1 MTLPQGP
8 CGGRRLAVSSLL
20 SSLFSLVKCEP
31 PCGRCGALPS
41 GPFTLAVPRPG
52 RWWALWVRR
61 LRGFIRVPAEA
72 QSSSGGGTQ
81 SVQPQAPGCRRLLSA
96 SRSLSPRAQI
106 CLLSLR
112 SHPGRPPPPLP
123 SPGTVPGKSLD
134 CGAVALLLTCR
145 RCSRAGRLL
154 PRHRF
159 RVSFTGS
166 RWSWKK
172 TSTVL
177 LFPANG
183 LPRLPVIFQA

>member
-106 CLLSLR
+106 CLLSPR

-123 SPGTVPGKSLD
+123 LACCSAAALSGYSPGKIPGLW
-134 CGAVALLLTCR
+134 
-145 RCSRAGRLL
+145 RCSLTTNV
-154 PRHRF
+154 PE
-159 RVSFTGS
+159 V
-166 RWSWKK
+166 
-172 TSTVL
+172 
-177 LFPANG
+177 
-183 LPRLPVIFQA
+183 

>member
-1 MTLPQGP
+1 MNLPAAGAGLCPRAPSRWLCPDQA
-8 CGGRRLAVSSLL
+8 GGGHSGSGGYVASSG
-20 SSLFSLVKCEP
+20 SP
-31 PCGRCGALPS
+31 
-41 GPFTLAVPRPG
+41 
-52 RWWALWVRR
+52 RR
-61 LRGFIRVPAEA
+61 LRAAPGVELKAFSPK
-72 QSSSGGGTQ
+72 
-81 SVQPQAPGCRRLLSA
+81 PQAAAGC
-96 SRSLSPRAQI
+96 SPRPVP
-106 CLLSLR
+106 SLPGHR
-112 SHPGRPPPPLP
+112 SVFSARARILAGRPRLCPWPAAPPLP

-159 RVSFTGS
+159 RVSFIGS